1 MKLPS
6 AGTEFYA
13 LEIDTTPAVTS
24 WEASF
29 DAGTTWT
36 ASTAVGT
43 DGFFRWLVAG
53 PSAPA
58 GSGTVLPIGST
69 IPRVRATSSP
79 ETIIRS
85 APRIDVV

>member
-1 MKLPS
+1 VKLPS

-29 DAGTTWT
+29 DAGTTWKT
-36 ASTAVGT
+36 STTVGT

-53 PSAPA
+53 PTAPA
-58 GSGTVLPIGST
+58 GTATVLPLGST
-69 IPRVRATSSP
+69 TPLVRATANP